1 MPIISDWL
9 RQASG
14 PARTSGHLPV
24 GSMASG
30 MAVTLPYVA
39 VRGARPGR
47 TLWLHG
53 QVHGDEI
60 NGMVAALRFARAPS
74 SQLELLI

>member
-1 MPIISDWL
+1 MPIIGEWL
-9 RQASG
+9 RQQSG
-14 PARTSGHLPV
+14 PARTSGQLPV

-30 MAVTLPYVA
+30 MSVTLPYVA
-39 VRGARPGR
+39 VRGAQPGR

-60 NGMVAALRFARAPS
+60 NGMVAALRF
-74 SQLELLI
+74 